1 MQIEFAVVEV
11 LLVYDKINIM
21 IKVGITG
28 LQGSGKSYISSLFE
42 KLGAKIYNSDKRARL
57 LINSIDSLK
66 NEIVSEF
73 ENVYDSNNQLI
84 PSKLKDIVF
93 NTNKGNILKLNSIV
107 HPYIFKD
114 FQDFCKENLQSDI
127 ILAESAILFETKMDV
142 LVDRI
147 IFVDVPYDVRL
158 SNAIKRDGISK
169 DEYDSRMSTQL
180 PLEFKLLNSDFII
193 DNSELT
199 DKSDKVKQIYESLTT
214 F

>member
-1 MQIEFAVVEV
+1 
-11 LLVYDKINIM
+11 
-21 IKVGITG
+21 
-28 LQGSGKSYISSLFE
+28 
-42 KLGAKIYNSDKRARL
+42 
-57 LINSIDSLK
+57 
-66 NEIVSEF
+66 
-73 ENVYDSNNQLI
+73 
-84 PSKLKDIVF
+84 
-93 NTNKGNILKLNSIV
+93 
-107 HPYIFKD
+107 
-114 FQDFCKENLQSDI
+114 
-127 ILAESAILFETKMDV
+127 MDV